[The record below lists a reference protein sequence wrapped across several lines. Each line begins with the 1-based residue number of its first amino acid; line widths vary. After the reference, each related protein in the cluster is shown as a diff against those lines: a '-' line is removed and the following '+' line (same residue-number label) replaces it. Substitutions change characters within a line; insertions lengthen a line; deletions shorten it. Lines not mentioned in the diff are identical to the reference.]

1 MSTTPAFSPGPC
13 TTSLPRVGRR
23 FRCTLLDLYEQCS
36 LHITEKMPSSVMFG
50 SRTRI
55 CWMRAY
61 SSGVTPCS
69 AAISGVTRISVLAV
83 AMFAPSCAGRSN
95 AAPLQNKFPGQGSSS
110 GGLCG
115 ANERFDHRT
124 QNDQAVGRAESGF
137 HGALGMGHEADDVA
151 FAVADAR
158 DIVQGTVRIACRVV
172 CSVRRGVAENDLMI
186 FLEFGE
192 RGFVAGVIAIVVRDG
207 NLEDL
212 AVLRGVRERRV
223 RLLDTNVNVAADISQ
238 AAIAHHRAG
247 EQARFAKNLEAVADT
262 QDHAAAFGEFL
273 DGLHYGR
280 KTGDRAGAQVI
291 AEGKTAGQDNGVTIR

>member
-1 MSTTPAFSPGPC
+1 
-13 TTSLPRVGRR
+13 
-23 FRCTLLDLYEQCS
+23 
-36 LHITEKMPSSVMFG
+36 MPSSVMLG
-50 SRTRI
+50 SRPRI

-95 AAPLQNKFPGQGSSS
+95 AAPLQNKFPGPGSSS
-110 GGLCG
+110 CGLCG
-115 ANERFDHRT
+115 TDERFDHGT

-137 HGALGMGHEADDVA
+137 RGALGMGHEAGDVA

-158 DIVQGTVRIACRVV
+158 DIVNCAVGIAGVVSFLGSRKATDRTVG
-172 CSVRRGVAENDLMI
+172 RGVAEDHLLI

-192 RGFVAGVIAIVVRDG
+192 RGFVAGVIAIVVRNG
-207 NLEDL
+207 NLQDL
-212 AVLRGVRERRV
+212 ALLRGVREGRV
-223 RLLDTNVNVAADISQ
+223 RLLDTDVDVTADVAE

-262 QDHAAAFGEFL
+262 QDHAAALGELL
-273 DGLHYGR
+273 DGLHHR
-280 KTGDRAGAQVI
+280 
-291 AEGKTAGQDNGVTIR
+291 